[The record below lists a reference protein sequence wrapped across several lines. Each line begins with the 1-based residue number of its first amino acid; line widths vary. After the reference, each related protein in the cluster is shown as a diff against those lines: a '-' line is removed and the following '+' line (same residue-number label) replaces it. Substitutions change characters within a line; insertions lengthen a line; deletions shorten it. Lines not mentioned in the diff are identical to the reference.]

1 MKQRIIVS
9 GIGGQGVLFLTRVIA
24 QAAVDRDLPVLTA
37 ETHGMAQRG
46 GTVLSTLKV
55 GDFASPLIR
64 TGQAEVGLLLW
75 AGNLPVHR
83 SLLKPDGA
91 LLVNAAEPGEGLRID
106 ASGLARELGS
116 AVLANLVLLGL
127 ALREQVLFCS
137 VDDCR
142 TAIRSLAPARFVE
155 QNLAALERGLAG
167 GN

>member
-1 MKQRIIVS
+1 MDTI
-9 GIGGQGVLFLTRVIA
+9 T
-24 QAAVDRDLPVLTA
+24 PVLL
-37 ETHGMAQRG
+37 G
-46 GTVLSTLKV
+46 GITGHV
-55 GDFASPLIR
+55 GRS
-64 TGQAEVGLLLW
+64 QNLLY
-75 AGNLPVHR
+75 
-83 SLLKPDGA
+83 SLHLAMREGA
-91 LLVNAAEPGEGLRID
+91 LLVNAAEPGEGQRID

-167 GN
+167 DD